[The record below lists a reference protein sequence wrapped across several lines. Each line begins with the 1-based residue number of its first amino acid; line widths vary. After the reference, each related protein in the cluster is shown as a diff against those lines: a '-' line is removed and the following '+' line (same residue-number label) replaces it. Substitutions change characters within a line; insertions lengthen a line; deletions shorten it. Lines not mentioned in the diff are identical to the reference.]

1 MSPLPE
7 KHQRRHPR
15 FDVDSVHGQITS
27 LLEARLLEWGPNG
40 FSFESASWLAPDQ
53 RFVLRLRSRS
63 SSTPLAGRIAWS
75 SLTRTRRDEAG
86 NVQPVYRSGIE
97 LEPQSPHQA
106 RQMLA
111 AFERLAGTGGTG
123 WEERRP
129 GRFTAPEPVPIVLE
143 LESEMTVRR
152 MSRSGML
159 VETGLA
165 PHLESHIRL
174 DVELAGHR
182 LRSRGRVAFREPGA
196 GERRRLSMRLGVEF
210 LDLPTPDETA
220 LGAFLQTVAHRELP
234 AVTV

>member
-27 LLEARLLEWGPNG
+27 LLEARLLDWGPNG

-53 RFVLRLRSRS
+53 SFVLRLRSQS
-63 SSTPLAGRIAWS
+63 SSTRLAGRVAWS
-75 SLTRTRRDEAG
+75 SLTGTRRDELGDA
-86 NVQPVYRSGIE
+86 QPVYRSGIE
-97 LEPQSPHQA
+97 LELVSPHQA

-111 AFERLAGTGGTG
+111 AFERLAGTA

-182 LRSRGRVAFREPGA
+182 LRSRGRVAYREPGA
-196 GERRRLSMRLGVEF
+196 GERRRLSMQLGVEF
-210 LDLPTPDETA
+210 LDMPTPDENA

-234 AVTV
+234 SVTV